1 MDNKGLYVKY
11 AVHRLDG
18 KDIGQCFVLELD
30 DEKTWPALLV
40 WAQTVE
46 VHGNLLL
53 ADDIRRL
60 VQERQANVRRTN

>member
-60 VQERQANVRRTN
+60 VQGRQANVRRTN